1 MSKVELKPAVAEP
14 LVNLVVV
21 DYAGIARG
29 RGVPRRAFD
38 ESHGIKTCGWVPA
51 NMSLT
56 TFDIIADPNPWGS
69 RGDLR
74 LVPDNRARYACWPS
88 QAATPLDIVMCDI
101 TELDGAPWICCPR
114 NFLKSALADFKAE
127 TGCDFIATFE
137 QEFKVLGAEW
147 EAASSFGLSALRRA
161 DPFGSEVVAA
171 LEQAGIPI
179 EMFVAEYGRDQFEL
193 TTPPSEGV
201 AAADRAVV
209 IREVVRE
216 IARHKGWRASFVPK
230 AEVAGVGNGVH
241 VHFSFVGPKGEPA
254 AYDANGLGRMSAL
267 AASFA
272 AGVLRHLPAL
282 IALTA
287 ASPVSG
293 LRLKP
298 HNWSSSYTWLGE
310 KDREATL
317 RICPTV
323 TMVGKDPAKQYNLEF
338 RAADAT
344 ASPHL
349 VLGVLIR
356 AGLEGIRARLPAP
369 PIFSGDPDALAPSE
383 RENAGLRRLP
393 DTLEGAL
400 ECLAADHVVRGWF
413 AAEALETYTGM
424 KRMELKLA
432 EGLSGDALCQRYA
445 GVY

>member
-1 MSKVELKPAVAEP
+1 MSADLKPAVPEP

-29 RGVPRRAFD
+29 RGVPRRGYD
-38 ESHGIKTCGWVPA
+38 EAKGNKTCGWVPA

-74 LVPDNRARYACWPS
+74 LVPDNAARYACWPTR
-88 QAATPLDIVMCDI
+88 AATPLDMVLCDM
-101 TELDGAPWICCPR
+101 TELDGSPWVCCPR
-114 NFLKSALADFKAE
+114 SFLKAALSDFKTE
-127 TGCDFIATFE
+127 TGCDFIASFE
-137 QEFKVLGAEW
+137 QEFKVLGASW
-147 EAASSFGLSALRRA
+147 EAAQSFGLAALRRA
-161 DPFGSEVVAA
+161 DPFGPEVVAA
-171 LEQAGIPI
+171 LDQAGIPL
-179 EMFVAEYGRDQFEL
+179 EMFLAEYGRDQFEL
-193 TTPPSEGV
+193 TTPPIDGLI
-201 AAADRAVV
+201 AADRAVV

-216 IARHKGWRASFVPK
+216 IARLHGWRASFVPK
-230 AEVAGVGNGVH
+230 AEVAGIGNGVH
-241 VHFSFVGPKGEPA
+241 VHFSFLGPKDEA
-254 AYDANGLGRMSAL
+254 AAFDPQGPGRMSAL
-267 AASFA
+267 TASFA

-282 IALTA
+282 IALCA

-323 TMVGKDPAKQYNLEF
+323 TMGGKDPAKQYNLEF

-349 VLGVLIR
+349 VLGAIIR
-356 AGLEGIRARLPAP
+356 AGLEGIRGKFGVP
-369 PIFSGDPDALAPSE
+369 PIFSGDPDALTSVE
-383 RENAGLRRLP
+383 REGLGLRRLP
-393 DTLEGAL
+393 DTLPAAL
-400 ECLAADHVVRGWF
+400 DCLLADKTACGWF
-413 AAEALETYTGM
+413 APDALQTYVGM
-424 KRMELKLA
+424 KRMELQLCA
-432 EGLSGDALCQRYA
+432 GLEGDALCQRYA

>member
-1 MSKVELKPAVAEP
+1 MRPALKPAVPEP

-29 RGVPRRAFD
+29 RGVPRRAYD
-38 ESHGIKTCGWVPA
+38 EAKGMKTCGWVPA

-69 RGDLR
+69 RGDVR
-74 LVPDNRARYACWPS
+74 LVPDNSARYACWPTR
-88 QAATPLDIVMCDI
+88 AATPLDMVMSDI
-101 TELDGAPWICCPR
+101 TELDGSPWVCCPR
-114 NFLKSALADFKAE
+114 SFLKSALADFKAE
-127 TGCDFIATFE
+127 TGCDFIASFE
-137 QEFKVLGAEW
+137 QEFKVLGAGW
-147 EAASSFGLSALRRA
+147 EAAQSFGLAALRRA
-161 DPFGSEVVAA
+161 DPFGPEVVAA
-171 LEQAGIPI
+171 LEQAGIPL

-193 TTPPSEGV
+193 TTPPVDGLM
-201 AAADRAVV
+201 AADRAVV

-216 IARHKGWRASFVPK
+216 TGRLHGWRASFVPK

-241 VHFSFVGPKGEPA
+241 VHFSFVGPKGETA
-254 AYDANGLGRMSAL
+254 AFDPQGPGRMSAL
-267 AASFA
+267 TASFA

-282 IALTA
+282 IALCA

-293 LRLKP
+293 LRLAP

-323 TMVGKDPAKQYNLEF
+323 TMGDKDPAKQYNLEF

-349 VLGVLIR
+349 VLGAIIR
-356 AGLEGIRARLPAP
+356 AGLEGLRGKLGSP
-369 PIFSGDPDALAPSE
+369 PIFSGDPDALTVAE
-383 RENAGLRRLP
+383 REGLGLHRLP
-393 DTLEGAL
+393 DTLTGAL
-400 ECLAADHVVRGWF
+400 DCLLADQTVCNWF
-413 AAEALETYTGM
+413 APVALQTYAGM
-424 KRMELKLA
+424 KRMELQLCA
-432 EGLSGDALCQRYA
+432 GLEGDALCQRYA
-445 GVY
+445 GIY

>member
-1 MSKVELKPAVAEP
+1 MSGADLKPAVAEP

-21 DYAGIARG
+21 DYAGMARG

-38 ESHGIKTCGWVPA
+38 ESMGTKTCGWVPA

-74 LVPDNRARYACWPS
+74 LVPDNAARYTCWPPKA
-88 QAATPLDIVMCDI
+88 QTPLDIVMSDI

-114 NFLKSALADFKAE
+114 GFLKAALADFKAE
-127 TGCDFIATFE
+127 TGCDFVATFE
-137 QEFKVLGAEW
+137 QEFKVLGASW
-147 EAASSFGLSALRRA
+147 EPASSFGLSALRRA
-161 DPFGSEVVAA
+161 DPFGPDVVATLA
-171 LEQAGIPI
+171 QAGIPI

-193 TTPPSEGV
+193 TTPPSDGV

-216 IARHKGWRASFVPK
+216 IARLNGWRASFVPK

-241 VHFSFVGPKGEPA
+241 VHFSFAGPKGA
-254 AYDANGLGRMSAL
+254 AAAFDANGPGRMSSL
-267 AASFA
+267 TASFA

-293 LRLKP
+293 LRLRP

-323 TMVGKDPAKQYNLEF
+323 AIGGKDPAKQYNLEF

-349 VLGVLIR
+349 VLGAIVR

-369 PIFSGDPDALAPSE
+369 PIFSGDPETLSESE
-383 RENAGLRRLP
+383 RETLGLRRLP
-393 DTLEGAL
+393 DSLEGAL
-400 ECLAADHVVRGWF
+400 ACLEADEVVSGWF
-413 AAEALETYTGM
+413 AADALETYVGM
-424 KRMELKLA
+424 KRMEMKLA
-432 EGLSGDALCQRYA
+432 EGLTGDALCQRYA
-445 GVY
+445 SVY